1 MSGDALSPELERPYW
16 RLQDEADAARPG
28 GGGLSATRLLGRLA
42 QAAVPLWQLLR
53 AAAPRAGAGLLLSQL
68 LVGAVSAAALL
79 LSTRV
84 LEPLLAGGSAAER
97 LQAALPDLLSL
108 AGLLA
113 LGLALESASARAR
126 AHLVPQLR
134 RLAEERLFRASLQVD
149 LAAFDDAGF
158 YDQLHR
164 ARDRGVLHLEG
175 ALECA
180 LELLAG
186 AIAVL
191 AALLALAWLHA
202 LLPPLLLLV
211 LMPQAWAVWSAARL
225 QYASMAATVRLSRE
239 TEMMAELATQREAA
253 AEIRAQQAPD
263 FVIAAYARSA
273 DALRDH
279 LVSLGLAEARRQS
292 QGRWLAGAG
301 LALTLAGLGLLLQAG
316 ALPLAA
322 AGTAVLAL
330 RSASAALERLTRA
343 AHELFEK
350 SLYIADYQDF
360 LRQAE
365 QRRPACPQGA
375 LPAPAQPGTIRVE
388 DLSFAYQP
396 GRPVLQAI
404 NLEIQAGQTVAL
416 VGENGSGKTTLAK
429 LLAGLYQPD
438 RGRICWDGQDMADF
452 EAESRAERI
461 AMVLQDPVRWP
472 RSARDNVRIGRH
484 TRPDPEDRALRAA
497 ARSARADEVVAG
509 LPQGWDTVLSRYFR
523 GGQDLSGGQ
532 WQRLAVARGLFRD
545 APLVIW
551 DEPTAPLDARAEAAV
566 YDSLRQLAAGR
577 TVVLITH
584 RLASVRAA
592 DRIFF
597 MERGCLVEQGRH
609 EELMALNGRYA
620 ELVRLQN
627 RLHALPDTDSNVNA
641 GAGRGEAHG

>member
-28 GGGLSATRLLGRLA
+28 GGGGLSAARLLGRLA

-97 LQAALPDLLSL
+97 LQAALPDLLGL

-149 LAAFDDAGF
+149 LAAFDDPGF

-211 LMPQAWAVWSAARL
+211 LVPQAWAVWSAARL
-225 QYASMAATVRLSRE
+225 QYASMATTVRLSRE

-263 FVIAAYARSA
+263 FVIEAYARSA

-279 LVSLGLAEARRQS
+279 LVGLGLAEARRQS

-330 RSASAALERLTRA
+330 RSASTALERLTRA

-388 DLSFAYQP
+388 DLGFAYQP

-438 RGRICWDGQDMADF
+438 QGRICWGGQDMAGF

-597 MERGCLVEQGRH
+597 MERGRLVEQGRH

-627 RLHALPDTDSNVNA
+627 TLHALPDA
-641 GAGRGEAHG
+641 GGTAPRA